1 MQIDR
6 LSPALT
12 LRLPTASLPALRL
25 GQELVARVQR
35 ADAGRV
41 LLDIAGA
48 QVEAQTELPLRSGQ
62 ALSLRVAQL
71 QPTVVLKLSPGI
83 TGQQTLADVLRKL
96 LPQPGSRIPLAV
108 SLANLQPQGLRMLP
122 EPVQRALGALLARLP
137 SAETLGQPNTL
148 SRALARSGLH
158 LERRLAA
165 GDMATVKQD
174 LKSGLLQVLKTL
186 RGAERESVDELA
198 RLTGAADDALARLK
212 LLQLHA
218 ATAAKPDLFY
228 EFPVLFGGTIELL
241 QLRIEQDAPRGDEEN
256 PPPVQDGGFQ
266 IRLGFGFADGGRVDA
281 LLRLRGGAVSVF
293 WWSERS
299 HTAELL
305 RTHLPLLAER
315 LSALGLEV
323 KELAFF
329 DGPPQPMDALP
340 LLRQGGLVHER
351 V

>member
-6 LSPALT
+6 LSLALT
-12 LRLPTASLPALRL
+12 LRSPTASLPALRL

-35 ADAGRV
+35 ADAGRI
-41 LLDIAGA
+41 LLDIAGV
-48 QVEAQTELPLRSGQ
+48 QLEAQTELPLRSGQ
-62 ALSLRVAQL
+62 SLSLRVAQL
-71 QPTVVLKLSPGI
+71 QPTVVLKLIPGI
-83 TGQQTLADVLRKL
+83 TGQQTLADALREL
-96 LPQPGSRIPLAV
+96 LPQPGSRTPLAA
-108 SLANLQPQGLRMLP
+108 SLANLQPQGLRVLP

-137 SAETLGQPNTL
+137 SAETLGQADTL
-148 SRALARSGLH
+148 SRALAHSGLH

-165 GDMATVKQD
+165 GDTATFKQD

-186 RGAERESVDELA
+186 RSADRETVDELA

-228 EFPVLFGGTIELL
+228 EFPVLFGSTIELL

-256 PPPVQDGGFQ
+256 PPPAQDGGFQ

-281 LLRLRGGAVSVF
+281 LLRLRGEAVSVF
-293 WWSERS
+293 WWSERPQ
-299 HTAELL
+299 TAELL
-305 RTHLPLLAER
+305 RAHLPLLAER

-323 KELAFF
+323 KELAFL
-329 DGPPQPMDALP
+329 DGPPQPLDALP

-351 V
+351 A